1 MSLFDRIFVGKV
13 IKDFGILEEKSLII
27 GKIKKSMLL
36 AERRG
41 KLKIAFKWSGYAPFR
56 ASVTYFDLKAE
67 FIPKLRQFLT
77 EAEELANQRAKIIN
91 QSQSVH

>member
-1 MSLFDRIFVGKV
+1 MSLFDWIFVGKV

-36 AERRG
+36 VERRG
-41 KLKIAFKWSGYAPFR
+41 KLKIAFKWSGYALFG

-67 FIPKLRQFLT
+67 SIPKLRQFIA
-77 EAEELANQRAKIIN
+77 EAEKLANQRAKIFN
-91 QSQSVH
+91 QP

>member
-13 IKDFGILEEKSLII
+13 IKDFGILEEKSLIV
-27 GKIKKSMLL
+27 GKIKKSMFL

-41 KLKIAFKWSGYAPFR
+41 KLKIVFKWSGYAPFG

-67 FIPKLRQFLT
+67 TIPQLHRFIT
-77 EAEELANQRAKIIN
+77 EAEELASQRKN
-91 QSQSVH
+91 V

>member
-27 GKIKKSMLL
+27 GKIKKSMLV

-41 KLKIAFKWSGYAPFR
+41 KLKIVFKWSGYAPFG
-56 ASVTYFDLKAE
+56 ASVTYFELKAE
-67 FIPKLRQFLT
+67 TIPQLHRFIT
-77 EAEELANQRAKIIN
+77 EAEELANQRKN
-91 QSQSVH
+91 V

>member
-27 GKIKKSMLL
+27 GKVKKSLVL

-41 KLKIAFKWSGYAPFR
+41 KLKIAFKWSGYAVFGS
-56 ASVTYFDLKAE
+56 SVTYFDLKAE
-67 FIPKLRQFLT
+67 SIPKLRQFLT

-91 QSQSVH
+91 QS

>member
-13 IKDFGILEEKSLII
+13 IKDFVILEEKSLIV
-27 GKIKKSMLL
+27 GKIKKSMFL

-41 KLKIAFKWSGYAPFR
+41 KLKIVFKWSGYAPFG

-67 FIPKLRQFLT
+67 TIPQLHRFIT
-77 EAEELANQRAKIIN
+77 EAEELASQRKN
-91 QSQSVH
+91 V

>member
-36 AERRG
+36 AERSG
-41 KLKIAFKWSGYAPFR
+41 KLKIAFKWSGYAPFG

-67 FIPKLRQFLT
+67 SIPKLRQFVI
-77 EAEELANQRAKIIN
+77 EAEELANQRAKILN
-91 QSQSVH
+91 QS

>member
-13 IKDFGILEEKSLII
+13 IKDFGILEEKSFIV

-36 AERRG
+36 VERRG
-41 KLKIAFKWSGYAPFR
+41 KLKIVFKWCGYAPFA

-67 FIPKLRQFLT
+67 TIPQLHRFIT
-77 EAEELANQRAKIIN
+77 EAEELAGQRN
-91 QSQSVH
+91 DV

>member
-27 GKIKKSMLL
+27 GKIRKSMLL

-41 KLKIAFKWSGYAPFR
+41 KLKIVFKWSGYAPFG

-67 FIPKLRQFLT
+67 TIPQLRQLIT
-77 EAEELANQRAKIIN
+77 EAEELANQRAKILN
-91 QSQSVH
+91 QP

>member
-41 KLKIAFKWSGYAPFR
+41 KLKIVFKWSGYAPFG

-67 FIPKLRQFLT
+67 IIPQLRQFIT
-77 EAEELANQRAKIIN
+77 EAEELVNQRKN
-91 QSQSVH
+91 V